1 MSLSAPNSEVDICN
15 LALRHLKQAK
25 IASVD
30 PPGTHVEEICADWYT
45 QIRQER
51 LRSHPWNFAISRVE
65 LTPDATAPA
74 FGFSHRYLLP
84 SDWVRYIGR
93 YDDLGNKLNE
103 DYDIEGG
110 YYLFNGE
117 DDVAINLKYVTDF
130 TDVVSMDPLFR
141 GLFAIDLA
149 IVLAP
154 NFSGSENRVKTLL
167 EIQKDLNTRATAIDG
182 QERPPRRVQNSK
194 FMDARRG
201 GKSAGPAG
209 PYTQFS

>member
-1 MSLSAPNSEVDICN
+1 MSLAAPDSEVDICN
-15 LALRHLKQAK
+15 LALSHLKQRA
-25 IASVD
+25 ISAID
-30 PPGTHVEEICADWYT
+30 PPTTQVEELCSIWYH
-45 QIRQER
+45 QVRQER
-51 LRSHPWNFAISRVE
+51 LRSHPWNFALDRVQI
-65 LTPDATAPA
+65 TPDATAPD

-84 SDWVRYIGR
+84 SDWLRYIGR
-93 YDDLGNKLNE
+93 YDDLGNRLDE

-117 DDVAINLKYVTDF
+117 DAVAINLRYISDF
-130 TDVVSMDPLFR
+130 QEVAAMDPLFR

-154 NFSGSENRVKTLL
+154 NFSGTENRVKTLL

-182 QERPPRRVQNSK
+182 QERPPRRVQRSK
-194 FMDARRG
+194 FIDARRG

-209 PYTQFS
+209 PYTHFS